1 MNALVDSKL
10 FRLLSVSDSFDR
22 AEVESAYDDFL
33 RTVIEVCDN
42 TTDYKLL
49 FRILTHTQVRLEMLY
64 PSRTRVKSGAG
75 EVSASRY
82 IAAAKRIVESELC
95 LLNERVVH
103 PSLFQPPRKNDIPDF
118 TDGKTAFYFGP
129 LEYMQWAEEL
139 NPMLDYQ
146 VQGVPTA
153 EGLVSLVTAES
164 RLCVNANS
172 KNKHEALDFVAYLTQ
187 RIYQDSITNGDTLL
201 QVYDSFEYNIKNERM
216 RPLYETYVNGVR
228 IPIEDPQMKI
238 TYWDTVQ
245 ELCIKIFD
253 DMTADEA
260 AAAYDKIQM
269 EQIKTHKN

>member
-64 PSRTRVKSGAG
+64 PSRTRVKSNAG

-103 PSLFQPPRKNDIPDF
+103 PSLFQPPRKNDIPDLFWSSEF
-118 TDGKTAFYFGP
+118 TKRDLVELLSA
-129 LEYMQWAEEL
+129 LEYLGPILNAVGKYAPFSVLVAFAEKTL
-139 NPMLDYQ
+139 N
-146 VQGVPTA
+146 
-153 EGLVSLVTAES
+153 VSLPNAYKIREEVLNRKTKSTDFLE
-164 RLCVNANS
+164 RLID
-172 KNKHEALDFVAYLTQ
+172 AL
-187 RIYQDSITNGDTLL
+187 
-201 QVYDSFEYNIKNERM
+201 
-216 RPLYETYVNGVR
+216 
-228 IPIEDPQMKI
+228 IEKS
-238 TYWDTVQ
+238 T
-245 ELCIKIFD
+245 K
-253 DMTADEA
+253 
-260 AAAYDKIQM
+260 
-269 EQIKTHKN
+269 